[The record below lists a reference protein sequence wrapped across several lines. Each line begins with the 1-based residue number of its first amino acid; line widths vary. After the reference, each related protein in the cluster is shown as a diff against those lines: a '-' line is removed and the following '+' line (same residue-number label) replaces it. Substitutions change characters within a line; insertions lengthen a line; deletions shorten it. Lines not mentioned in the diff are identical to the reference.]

1 MTGVVL
7 LFLLGL
13 VLMIKGGDSFVE
25 GAEWMARATG
35 IPPFV
40 VAATVVSLG
49 TTMPE
54 LLVSSMAAAQGS
66 GAMALGNA
74 VGSVSCN
81 TGLILGIS
89 ILFLPGKEEPRSLR
103 EKGVL
108 LLFALLAML
117 AFGIDGRLTWREG
130 LFLLVILLLF
140 FKSNLDSAR
149 RCLFPR
155 EETGAERSPRAA
167 AVYLT
172 KFLLGAV
179 GLAAGARLLVD
190 NGTILARL
198 LGIPEAVIALTL
210 VALGT
215 SLPELVTTITAISR
229 KQSSLSVGNII
240 GANLLDLTVVP
251 AVSTFFGGGVL
262 PVERPNAIYDLLAA
276 LLLLTVTLLPAMGKG
291 SFRRWQGAA
300 LLGLYV
306 GYLVLLFR

>member
-13 VLMIKGGDSFVE
+13 VLMIKGGDSCVE

-300 LLGLYV
+300 LLGLYG

>member
-54 LLVSSMAAAQGS
+54 LLVSVLAAAQGS

-140 FKSNLDSAR
+140 LKSNLDSAR

-172 KFLLGAV
+172 KFLLWAV

-300 LLGLYV
+300 LLGLYG

>member
-1 MTGVVL
+1 
-7 LFLLGL
+7 
-13 VLMIKGGDSFVE
+13 
-25 GAEWMARATG
+25 
-35 IPPFV
+35 
-40 VAATVVSLG
+40 
-49 TTMPE
+49 MPE

-300 LLGLYV
+300 LLGLYG